1 MCVASASALRVVN
14 LHPSSVHRKTTPDSC
29 SALWWYASAFLARNA
44 LPQPRVLARERPLVG
59 VRALV
64 RDE

>member
-44 LPQPRVLARERPLVG
+44 LPHPGYLHANGRSSVC
-59 VRALV
+59 VRLV